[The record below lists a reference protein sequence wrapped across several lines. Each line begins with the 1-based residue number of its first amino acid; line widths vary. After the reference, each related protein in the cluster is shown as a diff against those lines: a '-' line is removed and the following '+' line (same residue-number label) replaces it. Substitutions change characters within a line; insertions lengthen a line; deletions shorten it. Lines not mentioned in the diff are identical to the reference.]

1 MDISNRERFLG
12 ICHFKRPGDLYIQDL
27 FWPETL
33 EEWVKQG
40 APEQIL
46 NERFRAD
53 YFQHDFAPW
62 IGDIRSGHW
71 WAGKVTDLGHGI
83 KVGEGMPP
91 IIPAFEPRIVSE
103 NERTITIINGGGQ
116 TVRYLKNDPGSMPMF
131 LDWPV
136 KDRATWKE
144 YKKRLDP
151 NTPERWPADWNTWVQ
166 KMRGKSKA
174 TPSSEE
180 SYMPNRWSSDWNS
193 WMQEMKSKNEPIM
206 FKGITFAS
214 HSVSLPVGS
223 FFGYLREWIGTE
235 RILYMFYDDPALIE
249 DIMDTVLHLETEVI
263 KRVVN
268 DIRID
273 QATFW
278 EDMCYKA
285 GPLISPAMVRKF
297 MMPRYKK
304 ITDLLHS
311 YGVDVIWLDSD
322 GNVEQ
327 LIPLWL
333 ECGINFIWPFE
344 VAAGNDA
351 VAIRK
356 KYGKDLIIGGAIDK
370 RALIKGKE
378 AIREEVMSKV
388 PFLLEQGGYFP
399 SVDHLVPPDVTFENY
414 CYYINLMR
422 EVAGLEKLSFQ

>member
-1 MDISNRERFLG
+1 MSISNRERFLG
-12 ICHFKRPGDLYIQDL
+12 ICRFERPGDLYVHDY

-33 EEWVKQG
+33 RKWVKQG

-53 YFQHDFAPW
+53 YFQLDFVPW
-62 IGDIRSGHW
+62 IGDIRSGLW
-71 WAGKVTDLGHGI
+71 WAGKMTDLGHGI
-83 KVGEGMPP
+83 KVGEGGPP

-103 NERTITIINGGGQ
+103 DERTITVINCSGQ
-116 TVRYLKNDPGSMPMF
+116 TVRYLKEDPSRMPMF

-136 KDRATWKE
+136 RDRATWKE
-144 YKKRLDP
+144 YKKRLEP
-151 NTPERWPADWNTWVQ
+151 SAPERWPADWNTWVQ
-166 KMRGKSKA
+166 EMKDKREA
-174 TPSSEE
+174 TSSSEE
-180 SYMPNRWSSDWNS
+180 SYMPNQESSDWNS
-193 WMQEMKSKNEPIM
+193 WVQEMKSKSKPIM

-214 HSVSLPVGS
+214 HPVSLQVGS
-223 FFGYLREWIGTE
+223 FYGYLREMIGSE

-249 DIMDTVLHLETEVI
+249 DMMDTMLHLETEVI
-263 KRVVN
+263 KRVVK

-285 GPLISPAMVRKF
+285 GPLISPTMVRKF

-304 ITDLLHS
+304 ITELLRRN
-311 YGVDVIWLDSD
+311 GVDVIFVDSD
-322 GNVEQ
+322 GNINQ

-333 ECGINFIWPFE
+333 ESGINYVWPLE
-344 VAAGNDA
+344 VAAHNDA
-351 VAIRK
+351 VALRK
-356 KYGKDLIIGGAIDK
+356 KYGKDLIMSGNIDK

-378 AIREEVMSKV
+378 AIREEIMSKV

-399 SVDHLVPPDVTFENY
+399 TIDHWVPPDVTFESY
-414 CYYINLMR
+414 CYYINTLR
-422 EVAGLEKLSFQ
+422 EAAGLGRLSF

>member
-1 MDISNRERFLG
+1 MSISSRERFLG
-12 ICHFKRPGDLYIQDL
+12 ICRFERPRDLFTFDM

-33 EEWVKQG
+33 ENWVKQG
-40 APEQIL
+40 APKQMLPSTLSEVAL
-46 NERFRAD
+46 GGNRFIHD
-53 YFQHDFAPW
+53 YFQFDHCHSLTQVISGIGAARANQPSIPGYGITRWQRTPVAP
-62 IGDIRSGHW
+62 SY
-71 WAGKVTDLGHGI
+71 K
-83 KVGEGMPP
+83 
-91 IIPAFEPRIVSE
+91 PRIVAE
-103 NERTITIINGGGQ
+103 DERIVTYTNGDGQ
-116 TVRYLKNDPGSMPMF
+116 ILRIFKYSTRMPTF
-131 LDWPV
+131 LDWPI

-151 NTPERWPADWNTWVQ
+151 STPERWPADWNAYVREMN
-166 KMRGKSKA
+166 KLGEE
-174 TPSSEE
+174 TPIALE
-180 SYMPNRWSSDWNS
+180 
-193 WMQEMKSKNEPIM
+193 
-206 FKGITFAS
+206 
-214 HSVSLPVGS
+214 VGG
-223 FFGYLREWIGTE
+223 FYGYLREWVGTE
-235 RILYMFYDDPALIE
+235 RILYMFYDDPGLIE
-249 DIMDTVLHLETEVI
+249 GMMEQMLYLETEVI
-263 KRVVN
+263 KRVVK
-268 DIRID
+268 DIRVD

-285 GPLISPAMVRKF
+285 GPLISPTMVRKF

-311 YGVDVIWLDSD
+311 HGVDVVFLDSD

-333 ECGINFIWPFE
+333 EAGINYIWPFE

-351 VAIRK
+351 VAMRK
-356 KYGKDLIIGGAIDK
+356 KYGKDLIIGGTIDK
-370 RALIKGKE
+370 RALAKGKE

-422 EVAGLEKLSFQ
+422 DVAGLEKLSF